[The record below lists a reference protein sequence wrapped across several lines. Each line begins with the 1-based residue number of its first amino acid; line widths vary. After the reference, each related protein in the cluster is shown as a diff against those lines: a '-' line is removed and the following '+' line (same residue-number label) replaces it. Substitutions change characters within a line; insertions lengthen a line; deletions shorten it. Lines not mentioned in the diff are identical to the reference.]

1 MLIITLNPSLER
13 SLVEIIDAIDPNK
26 IAPTTYAKISK
37 GIVTTEKSTDSK
49 NTG

>member
-13 SLVEIIDAIDPNK
+13 NLVDIIEAIDPNN
-26 IAPTTYAKISK
+26 IAPTTEANISK
-37 GIVTTEKSTDSK
+37 GIVTIEKSTDSK